1 MSTDARGR
9 SSKTPP
15 WPPSNDSRHSRRSC
29 AVAVVATLGYVMAC
43 GSATVAD
50 PVQSISLVG
59 PSGEK
64 AINMEIG
71 GAVTLRLSAL
81 DASGATVSVDGAF
94 QLNSRNPSVATIDSA
109 RVLRSVAGG
118 YTYVV
123 ATLNRNGR
131 ILADSVEVI
140 VVVPTGGGG

>member
-1 MSTDARGR
+1 MSMEPRER
-9 SSKTPP
+9 SRKTP
-15 WPPSNDSRHSRRSC
+15 WPASSGLRCGRLAR
-29 AVAVVATLGYVMAC
+29 AVAVVASLGYSVAC

-81 DASGATVSVDGAF
+81 DASGATVNLDGAF
-94 QLNSRNPSVATIDSA
+94 HLNSRNPSVATIDSA
-109 RVLRSVAGG
+109 RVLRSLAGG

-123 ATLNRNGR
+123 ATLDRNGR

-140 VVVPTGGGG
+140 VVVPTGDGR

>member
-1 MSTDARGR
+1 MSMEPPDR
-9 SSKTPP
+9 SSETPCA
-15 WPPSNDSRHSRRSC
+15 PSSDSRCRRRSR
-29 AVAVVATLGYVMAC
+29 AVAVIASLGSAVAC

-50 PVQSISLVG
+50 PVHSISMVG

-81 DASGATVSVDGAF
+81 DASGATVNVDGAF
-94 QLNSRNPSVATIDSA
+94 HLNSRNPSVATIDSA
-109 RVLRSVAGG
+109 RVLRSLAGG

-140 VVVPTGGGG
+140 VVVPTGAGC